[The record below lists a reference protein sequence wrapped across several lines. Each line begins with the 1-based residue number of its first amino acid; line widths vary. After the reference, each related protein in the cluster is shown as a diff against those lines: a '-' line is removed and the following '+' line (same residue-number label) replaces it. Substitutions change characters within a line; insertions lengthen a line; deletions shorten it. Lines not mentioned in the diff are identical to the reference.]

1 VGAGLGWISA
11 AWKGNDGSRNGGK
24 RQKNIT
30 NQPFW
35 GDILLI
41 KWDTEPFES
50 HLGLSSNGV
59 WYTLKWF
66 QQFLHMM

>member
-1 VGAGLGWISA
+1 MGAGLGWISA

-30 NQPFW
+30 HQPFW
-35 GDILLI
+35 GDILVI

-50 HLGLSSNGV
+50 HLGLSSNGEMQNKIKV
-59 WYTLKWF
+59 VTKT
-66 QQFLHMM
+66 MGK